1 MSISLP
7 PNETGY
13 CPGHPWYY
21 VRGGKVLSLKQIRFE
36 AEQNNY
42 RGYMPDRL
50 DEIDTKPEPKRSH
63 SLRQLREKVREDLKR
78 DVSGYRKQVNRLR
91 RYRDHGALE
100 EAQGCNDVHTA
111 ISLKHNHLYNDFAI
125 LREIETMLTKQ
136 RDLFDL

>member
-21 VRGGKVLSLKQIRFE
+21 VLGGKVLSLKQIRFE
-36 AEQNNY
+36 AEQDNY
-42 RGYMPDRL
+42 RGYMPNRL
-50 DEIDTKPEPKRSH
+50 DEIDSKPEPNRSQ
-63 SLRQLREKVREDLKR
+63 SLRQLRSKIREDLKR
-78 DVSGYRKQVNRLR
+78 DISRYKELANQLR
-91 RYRDHGALE
+91 RDRQ
-100 EAQGCNDVHTA
+100 QGSEKAGNVCENVHTA

-136 RDLFDL
+136 RDLFDF

>member
-13 CPGHPWYY
+13 CPSHPWYY
-21 VRGGKVLSLKQIRFE
+21 VLGGKVLSLKQIRFE
-36 AEQNNY
+36 AEHNNY

-50 DEIDTKPEPKRSH
+50 DEIDAKSEPKRSQ
-63 SLRQLREKVREDLKR
+63 SLRQLRSKIREDLKR
-78 DVSGYRKQVNRLR
+78 DVSRYKELANQLR
-91 RYRDHGALE
+91 RNRHQGSTKTGNAC
-100 EAQGCNDVHTA
+100 EAVHTA